1 MQFRLGKLAQRGA
14 VAYTSMQKEEI
25 TVRVKPIALV
35 TAANKGIGLQIAR
48 DLATHGLTVL
58 VGSRKIEHAETAA
71 KSIGADARAVQ
82 LDVTKQASIAA
93 AAKRIRN
100 EFGRLDVL
108 VNNAGTSDAGKQGI
122 LHAASLDEQ
131 RAVFETNVFGVVAVT
146 QAMLRLLGETP
157 AARIVSVDPS
167 SPQRALFGPIYSP
180 SKTALDAPTLAFA
193 IEFEDP
199 GANAACP
206 GFTST
211 NLNTF
216 EDTRTA
222 ERAA

>member
-1 MQFRLGKLAQRGA
+1 M
-14 VAYTSMQKEEI
+14 
-25 TVRVKPIALV
+25 RVKPIALV
-35 TAANKGIGLQIAR
+35 TAANKGVGLQIAR

-58 VGSRKIEHAETAA
+58 VGSRKLEHAETAA
-71 KSIGADARAVQ
+71 KSVGADARALQ
-82 LDVTKQASIAA
+82 LDVTNQASIAA
-93 AAKRIRN
+93 AARRIRN

-108 VNNAGTSDAGKQGI
+108 VNNAGISDAGKQGI
-122 LHAASLDEQ
+122 SHAASPDER

>member
-1 MQFRLGKLAQRGA
+1 M
-14 VAYTSMQKEEI
+14 
-25 TVRVKPIALV
+25 RVKPIALV
-35 TAANKGIGLQIAR
+35 TAANKGIGIQIAR

-58 VGSRKIEHAETAA
+58 VGSRKLEHAETAA

-122 LHAASLDEQ
+122 SHAASLDEG

-146 QAMLRLLGETP
+146 QAMLRLLGEAP
-157 AARIVSVDPS
+157 AARIASVDPS
-167 SPQRALFGPIYSP
+167 SPQRALFGPVYSP
-180 SKTALDAPTLAFA
+180 SETALDAPTLAFA
-193 IEFEDP
+193 IEFEAA
-199 GANAACP
+199 GADAACS

-211 NLNTF
+211 NLNKF
-216 EDTRTA
+216 EGTLTA

>member
-1 MQFRLGKLAQRGA
+1 MQFRLGKLAQHGA

-25 TVRVKPIALV
+25 TMRVKPIALV
-35 TAANKGIGLQIAR
+35 TAANKGVGLQIAR

-58 VGSRKIEHAETAA
+58 VGSRKLEHAETAA
-71 KSIGADARAVQ
+71 KSVGADARALQ
-82 LDVTKQASIAA
+82 LDVTNQASIAA

-108 VNNAGTSDAGKQGI
+108 VNNAGISDAGMQSI
-122 LHAASLDEQ
+122 SHAAPLDER

-146 QAMLRLLGETP
+146 QAMLRLLGEAP
-157 AARIVSVDPS
+157 AARIASVDPS
-167 SPQRALFGPIYSP
+167 SPQRALFGSVYSP
-180 SKTALDAPTLAFA
+180 SKTALDAMTLAFA
-193 IEFEDP
+193 IEFEDA
-199 GANAACP
+199 GADAACP

-211 NLNTF
+211 NLNKF
-216 EDTRTA
+216 EGTA

>member
-1 MQFRLGKLAQRGA
+1 M
-14 VAYTSMQKEEI
+14 
-25 TVRVKPIALV
+25 RVKPIALV

-58 VGSRKIEHAETAA
+58 VGSRKLEHAETAA

-82 LDVTKQASIAA
+82 LDVTNQASIAA

-122 LHAASLDEQ
+122 SHAAPLEGS
-131 RAVFETNVFGVVAVT
+131 AVFETNVFGVVAVT
-146 QAMLRLLGETP
+146 QAMLRLLGEAP

-167 SPQRALFGPIYSP
+167 SPQRALFGPVYSP
-180 SKTALDAPTLAFA
+180 SETALDATTLAFA
-193 IEFEDP
+193 IEFEDA
-199 GANAACP
+199 GADAACP

-211 NLNTF
+211 NLDSF
-216 EDTRTA
+216 EGTA

>member
-1 MQFRLGKLAQRGA
+1 MQFRLGKLAQHGA

-25 TVRVKPIALV
+25 TMRVKPIALV
-35 TAANKGIGLQIAR
+35 TAANKGVGLQIAR

-58 VGSRKIEHAETAA
+58 VGSRKLEHAETAA
-71 KSIGADARAVQ
+71 KSVGADARALQ
-82 LDVTKQASIAA
+82 LDVTNQASIAA

-108 VNNAGTSDAGKQGI
+108 VSNAGISDAGKQGI
-122 LHAASLDEQ
+122 SHAASPDER

-146 QAMLRLLGETP
+146 QAMLRLLGEAP
-157 AARIVSVDPS
+157 AARILSVDPS
-167 SPQRALFGPIYSP
+167 NPQRALFGSVYSP
-180 SKTALDAPTLAFA
+180 SKTALGATTLAFA
-193 IEFEDP
+193 IEFEDA
-199 GANAACP
+199 GADAAYP

-211 NLNTF
+211 NLNKF
-216 EDTRTA
+216 EGTA

>member
-1 MQFRLGKLAQRGA
+1 M
-14 VAYTSMQKEEI
+14 
-25 TVRVKPIALV
+25 RVKPIALI

-58 VGSRKIEHAETAA
+58 VGSRKLEHAETAA
-71 KSIGADARAVQ
+71 KSVGADARALQ
-82 LDVTKQASIAA
+82 IDVTNQASIAA

-108 VNNAGTSDAGKQGI
+108 VNNAGISDAGKQGI
-122 LHAASLDEQ
+122 SHAASLGEG

-146 QAMLRLLGETP
+146 QAMLRLLGEAP

-167 SPQRALFGPIYSP
+167 SPQRALFGPVYSP
-180 SKTALDAPTLAFA
+180 SKTALDATTLAFA
-193 IEFEDP
+193 IEFEDA
-199 GANAACP
+199 GANADCP

-211 NLNTF
+211 KLNKF
-216 EDTRTA
+216 EGTRTA